1 MKDVNLFQKNLSQQ
15 IHDDRL
21 SQQKETLRELNDE
34 IRDLDRLNTQRGL
47 DGQMNKTLHSR
58 RTQLNS
64 ARPRTP
70 VEESHNPFEKL
81 RAEEELAKY
90 KRYLKFELPDI
101 VTKQVNDIFEREES
115 GLKSLMNERDQLLRM
130 QLHSFHD
137 YLSIMDQSRV
147 RELNDMNNLKLEI
160 DGLKRANDTRI
171 NSVNR
176 ALNQTEQMLA
186 DEMEWKRISK
196 SYPANDFLRTSDR
209 VKPYML
215 DQDSAWTEDRYLR
228 GPTNRVDIRQNLQFE
243 DSSNQVARSSLLGL
257 PGAREIESDIKE
269 EDIAR
274 KVRIGNIIHELDH
287 LMDEM
292 NNPKS
297 YYTPK

>member
-1 MKDVNLFQKNLSQQ
+1 MK
-15 IHDDRL
+15 
-21 SQQKETLRELNDE
+21 T
-34 IRDLDRLNTQRGL
+34 
-47 DGQMNKTLHSR
+47 TLHSR
-58 RTQLNS
+58 RTLPQS

-70 VEESHNPFEKL
+70 PEESNNPFEKL

-101 VTKQVNDIFEREES
+101 VTKQVNDIFEREET

-160 DGLKRANDTRI
+160 EGLKKANDAR
-171 NSVNR
+171 VNTVSR
-176 ALNQTEQMLA
+176 ALNQTEQYLA
-186 DEMEWKRISK
+186 DEIEWKRISK
-196 SYPANDFLRTSDR
+196 AYPANDFLMTSEK
-209 VKPYML
+209 VKPYTL
-215 DQDSAWTEDRYLR
+215 DKDTPWSEDRYLR
-228 GPTNRVDIRQNLQFE
+228 GPTNRVDIRQSLAFE
-243 DSSNQVARSSLLGL
+243 DTGNQVGRSSLMSL
-257 PGAREIESDIKE
+257 PGAREIESGIKE

-274 KVRIGNIIHELDH
+274 KVRIDNIIHELDH

-292 NNPKS
+292 NHPKPF
-297 YYTPK
+297 YTPK